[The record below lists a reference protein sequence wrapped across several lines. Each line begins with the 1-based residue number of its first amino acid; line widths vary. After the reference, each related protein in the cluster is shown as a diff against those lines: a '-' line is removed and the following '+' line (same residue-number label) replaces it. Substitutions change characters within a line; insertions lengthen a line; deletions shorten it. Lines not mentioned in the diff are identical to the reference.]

1 MSENVTLEDLQQKTL
16 KELYEYARK
25 YKIKYYSQMNKKEL
39 SLAVIRA
46 QAEESSFVMKGVL
59 EIFYDEGG
67 YGFLRPLNYSQS
79 KEDIYV
85 SASQIKR
92 FGLRNGD
99 EVVGKVR
106 PPRKNVANDRYGMLY
121 IDSVNGKSPEE
132 AKGRPHF
139 PALTAKYPNQQLILE
154 HDPKKLSTR
163 AIDLFAP
170 IGFGQRGLIVAP
182 PKAGKTTF
190 LKDITAGISA
200 NYPYAKLIVLLID
213 ERPEEVTDLEE
224 YLAKINPNG
233 EVVYSTFD
241 QRPENHVH
249 ISELVLERAMRLVE
263 DKQDVIILLDSLTR
277 LARAYNLVEPSS
289 GKTLSGGLDP
299 SALYRPKKF
308 FGAARNVKEGGSLTI
323 LATALVDTG
332 SRMDDIIFEEFKGTG
347 NQEIQLNRTLA
358 ERRIFPA
365 LDLKKSGTRKEELL
379 LSKDTLDTIWKIRR
393 AFGDDML
400 RETENVLK
408 VLRQTPNNEA
418 FCAEFSELGF
428 LNNTVQNRKR

>member
-1 MSENVTLEDLQQKTL
+1 MSEMQTLEDLQKKTL
-16 KELYEYARK
+16 KEIYEYARK

-106 PPRKNVANDRYGMLY
+106 PPRQNVANDRYGMLY

-139 PALTAKYPNQQLILE
+139 PALTAKYPDRRLLLE
-154 HDPKKLSTR
+154 YEQKKLSTR
-163 AIDLFAP
+163 VIDLFSP
-170 IGFGQRGLIVAP
+170 IGLGQRGLIVAP

-190 LKDITAGISA
+190 LKDIAAGISK
-200 NYPYAKLIVLLID
+200 NHPQAKLLVVLID

-224 YLAKINPNG
+224 YLAKINPTG

-277 LARAYNLVEPSS
+277 LARAYNLVEPAS

-299 SALYRPKKF
+299 TALYRPKKF

-347 NQEIQLNRTLA
+347 NQELQLSRLLA

-365 LDLKKSGTRKEELL
+365 VDLKKSGTRKEELL
-379 LSKDTLDTIWKIRR
+379 LSDDELEAIWKLRRVMSDDILKDTEQILKI
-393 AFGDDML
+393 
-400 RETENVLK
+400 
-408 VLRQTPNNEA
+408 LRQTKSNA
-418 FCAEFSELGF
+418 DFCAQIDQLELSD
-428 LNNTVQNRKR
+428 RR

>member
-1 MSENVTLEDLQQKTL
+1 MSEMQTLEDLQKKTL
-16 KELYEYARK
+16 KEIYEYARK

-59 EIFYDEGG
+59 EIFYYEGG

-106 PPRKNVANDRYGMLY
+106 PPRQNVANDRYGMLY

-139 PALTAKYPNQQLILE
+139 PALTAKYPDRRLLLE
-154 HDPKKLSTR
+154 YEQKKLSTR
-163 AIDLFAP
+163 VIDLFSP

-190 LKDITAGISA
+190 LKDIAAGISK
-200 NYPYAKLIVLLID
+200 NHPQAKLLVVLID

-224 YLAKINPNG
+224 YLAKINPTG

-277 LARAYNLVEPSS
+277 LARAYNLVEPAS

-299 SALYRPKKF
+299 TALYRPKKF

-347 NQEIQLNRTLA
+347 NQELQLSRLLA

-365 LDLKKSGTRKEELL
+365 VDLKKSGTRKEELL
-379 LSKDTLDTIWKIRR
+379 LSDDELEAIWKLRRVMSDDILKDTEQILKI
-393 AFGDDML
+393 
-400 RETENVLK
+400 
-408 VLRQTPNNEA
+408 LRQTKGNA
-418 FCAEFSELGF
+418 DFCAQIDQLELS
-428 LNNTVQNRKR
+428 NRR

>member
-1 MSENVTLEDLQQKTL
+1 MSEMQTLEDLQKKTL
-16 KELYEYARK
+16 KEIYEYARK

-106 PPRKNVANDRYGMLY
+106 PPRQNVANDRYGMLY

-139 PALTAKYPNQQLILE
+139 PALTAKYPDRRLLLE
-154 HDPKKLSTR
+154 YEQTKLSTR
-163 AIDLFAP
+163 VIDLFSP

-190 LKDITAGISA
+190 LKDIAAGISK
-200 NYPYAKLIVLLID
+200 NHPQAKLLVVLID

-224 YLAKINPNG
+224 YLAKINPTG

-277 LARAYNLVEPSS
+277 LARAYNLVEPAS

-299 SALYRPKKF
+299 TALYRPKKF

-347 NQEIQLNRTLA
+347 NQELQLSRLLA

-365 LDLKKSGTRKEELL
+365 VDLKKSGTRKEELL
-379 LSKDTLDTIWKIRR
+379 LSDDELEAIWKLRRVMSDDILKDTEQILKI
-393 AFGDDML
+393 
-400 RETENVLK
+400 
-408 VLRQTPNNEA
+408 LRQTKGNA
-418 FCAEFSELGF
+418 DFCAQIDQLELS
-428 LNNTVQNRKR
+428 NRR

>member
-1 MSENVTLEDLQQKTL
+1 MSEMQTLEDLQKKTL
-16 KELYEYARK
+16 KEIYEYARK

-106 PPRKNVANDRYGMLY
+106 PPRQNVANDRYGMLY

-139 PALTAKYPNQQLILE
+139 PALTAKYPDRRLLLE
-154 HDPKKLSTR
+154 YEQKKLSTR
-163 AIDLFAP
+163 VIDLFSP

-190 LKDITAGISA
+190 LKDIAAGISK
-200 NYPYAKLIVLLID
+200 NHSQAKLLVVLID

-224 YLAKINPNG
+224 YLAKINPTG

-277 LARAYNLVEPSS
+277 LARAYNLVEPAS

-299 SALYRPKKF
+299 TALYRPKKF

-347 NQEIQLNRTLA
+347 NQELQLSRLLA

-365 LDLKKSGTRKEELL
+365 VDLKKSGTRKEELL
-379 LSKDTLDTIWKIRR
+379 LSDDELEAIWKLRRVMSDDILKDTEQILKI
-393 AFGDDML
+393 
-400 RETENVLK
+400 
-408 VLRQTPNNEA
+408 LRQTKSNA
-418 FCAEFSELGF
+418 DFCAQIDQLELSD
-428 LNNTVQNRKR
+428 RR

>member
-1 MSENVTLEDLQQKTL
+1 MSEMQTLEDLQKKTL
-16 KELYEYARK
+16 KEIYEYARK

-59 EIFYDEGG
+59 EIFYDG

-106 PPRKNVANDRYGMLY
+106 PPRQNVANDRYGMLY

-139 PALTAKYPNQQLILE
+139 PALTAKYPDRRLLLE
-154 HDPKKLSTR
+154 YEQKKLSTR
-163 AIDLFAP
+163 VIDLFSP

-190 LKDITAGISA
+190 LKDIAAGISK
-200 NYPYAKLIVLLID
+200 NHPQAKLLVVLID

-224 YLAKINPNG
+224 YLAKINPTS

-277 LARAYNLVEPSS
+277 LARAYNLVEPAS

-299 SALYRPKKF
+299 TALYRPKKF

-347 NQEIQLNRTLA
+347 NQELQLSRLLA

-365 LDLKKSGTRKEELL
+365 VDLKKSGTRKEELL
-379 LSKDTLDTIWKIRR
+379 LSDDELEAIWKLRRVMSDDILKDTEQILKI
-393 AFGDDML
+393 
-400 RETENVLK
+400 
-408 VLRQTPNNEA
+408 LRQTKGNA
-418 FCAEFSELGF
+418 DFCAQIDQLELS
-428 LNNTVQNRKR
+428 NRR

>member
-1 MSENVTLEDLQQKTL
+1 MSEMQTLEDLQKKTL
-16 KELYEYARK
+16 KEIYEYARK

-106 PPRKNVANDRYGMLY
+106 PPRQNVANDRYGMLY

-139 PALTAKYPNQQLILE
+139 PALTAKYPDRRLLLE
-154 HDPKKLSTR
+154 YEQKKLSTR
-163 AIDLFAP
+163 VIDLFSP

-190 LKDITAGISA
+190 LKDIAAGISK
-200 NYPYAKLIVLLID
+200 NHPQAKLLVVLID

-224 YLAKINPNG
+224 YLAKINPTG

-277 LARAYNLVEPSS
+277 LARAYNLVEPAS

-299 SALYRPKKF
+299 TALYRPKKF

-332 SRMDDIIFEEFKGTG
+332 SRMDDIIFDEFKGTG
-347 NQEIQLNRTLA
+347 NQELQLSRLLA

-365 LDLKKSGTRKEELL
+365 VDLKKSGTRKEELL
-379 LSKDTLDTIWKIRR
+379 LSDDELEAIWKLRRVMSDDILKDTEQILKI
-393 AFGDDML
+393 
-400 RETENVLK
+400 
-408 VLRQTPNNEA
+408 LRQTKGNA
-418 FCAEFSELGF
+418 DFCAQIDQLELS
-428 LNNTVQNRKR
+428 NRR

>member
-1 MSENVTLEDLQQKTL
+1 MNTHG
-16 KELYEYARK
+16 
-25 YKIKYYSQMNKKEL
+25 KIKYYSQMNKKEL

-106 PPRKNVANDRYGMLY
+106 PPRQNVANDRYGMLY

-139 PALTAKYPNQQLILE
+139 PALTAKYPDRRLLLE
-154 HDPKKLSTR
+154 YEQKKLSTR
-163 AIDLFAP
+163 VIDLFSP

-190 LKDITAGISA
+190 LKDIAAGISK
-200 NYPYAKLIVLLID
+200 NHPQAKLLVVLID

-224 YLAKINPNG
+224 YLAKINPTG

-277 LARAYNLVEPSS
+277 LARAYNLVEPAS

-299 SALYRPKKF
+299 TALYRPKKF

-347 NQEIQLNRTLA
+347 NQELQLSRLLA

-365 LDLKKSGTRKEELL
+365 VDLKKSGTRKEELL
-379 LSKDTLDTIWKIRR
+379 LSDDELEAIWKLRRVMSDDILKDTEQILKI
-393 AFGDDML
+393 
-400 RETENVLK
+400 
-408 VLRQTPNNEA
+408 LRQTKSNA
-418 FCAEFSELGF
+418 DFCAQIDQLELSD
-428 LNNTVQNRKR
+428 RR

>member
-1 MSENVTLEDLQQKTL
+1 MSEMQTLEDLQKKTL
-16 KELYEYARK
+16 KEIYEYARK

-106 PPRKNVANDRYGMLY
+106 PPRQNVANDRYGMLY
-121 IDSVNGKSPEE
+121 IHSVNGKSPEE

-139 PALTAKYPNQQLILE
+139 PALTAKYPDRRLLLE
-154 HDPKKLSTR
+154 YEQKKLSTR
-163 AIDLFAP
+163 VIDLFSP

-190 LKDITAGISA
+190 LKDIAAGISK
-200 NYPYAKLIVLLID
+200 NHPQAKLLVVLID

-224 YLAKINPNG
+224 YLAKINPTG

-277 LARAYNLVEPSS
+277 LARAYNLVEPAS

-299 SALYRPKKF
+299 TALYRPKKF

-347 NQEIQLNRTLA
+347 NQELQLSRLLA

-365 LDLKKSGTRKEELL
+365 VDLKKSGTRKEELL
-379 LSKDTLDTIWKIRR
+379 LSDDELEAIWKLRRVMSDDILKDTEQILKI
-393 AFGDDML
+393 
-400 RETENVLK
+400 
-408 VLRQTPNNEA
+408 LRQTKSNA
-418 FCAEFSELGF
+418 DFCAQIDQLELS
-428 LNNTVQNRKR
+428 NRR

>member
-1 MSENVTLEDLQQKTL
+1 MSENVTLEDLQKKTL

-46 QAEESSFVMKGVL
+46 QAEESSFVMKGIL
-59 EIFYDEGG
+59 EIFYDDGG

-99 EVVGKVR
+99 EVIGKVR
-106 PPRKNVANDRYGMLY
+106 PPRQNIANDRYGMLY

-139 PALTAKYPNQQLILE
+139 PALTAKYPEKQLILE
-154 HDPKKLSTR
+154 NDPRKLSTR
-163 AIDLFAP
+163 VIDLFAP
-170 IGFGQRGLIVAP
+170 IGYGQRGLIVAP

-190 LKDITAGISA
+190 LKDITAGISKLH
-200 NYPYAKLIVLLID
+200 PQAKLIVLLID

-224 YLAKINPNG
+224 YLAKINPTG

-241 QRPENHVH
+241 QRPENHAH

-277 LARAYNLVEPSS
+277 LARAYNLVVPAS

-299 SALYRPKKF
+299 TALYRPKKF

-323 LATALVDTG
+323 IATALVDTG
-332 SRMDDIIFEEFKGTG
+332 SRMDDIIFEDLYAARPKG
-347 NQEIQLNRTLA
+347 
-358 ERRIFPA
+358 
-365 LDLKKSGTRKEELL
+365 
-379 LSKDTLDTIWKIRR
+379 
-393 AFGDDML
+393 
-400 RETENVLK
+400 K
-408 VLRQTPNNEA
+408 VWE
-418 FCAEFSELGF
+418 
-428 LNNTVQNRKR
+428 

>member
-1 MSENVTLEDLQQKTL
+1 MSEMQTLEDLQKKTL
-16 KELYEYARK
+16 KEIYEYARK

-106 PPRKNVANDRYGMLY
+106 PPRQNVANDRYGMLY

-139 PALTAKYPNQQLILE
+139 PALTAKYPDRRLLLE
-154 HDPKKLSTR
+154 YEQKKLSTR
-163 AIDLFAP
+163 VIDLFSP

-190 LKDITAGISA
+190 LKDIAAGISK
-200 NYPYAKLIVLLID
+200 NHPQAKLLVVLID

-224 YLAKINPNG
+224 YLAKINPTG

-277 LARAYNLVEPSS
+277 LARAYNLVEPAS

-299 SALYRPKKF
+299 TALYRPKKF
-308 FGAARNVKEGGSLTI
+308 FGLTI

-347 NQEIQLNRTLA
+347 NQELQLSRLLA

-365 LDLKKSGTRKEELL
+365 VDLKKSGTRKEELL
-379 LSKDTLDTIWKIRR
+379 LSDDELEAIWKLRRVMSDDILKDTEQILKI
-393 AFGDDML
+393 
-400 RETENVLK
+400 
-408 VLRQTPNNEA
+408 LRQTKSNA
-418 FCAEFSELGF
+418 DFCAQIDQLELSD
-428 LNNTVQNRKR
+428 RR

>member
-1 MSENVTLEDLQQKTL
+1 MSENVTLEDLQKKTL

-59 EIFYDEGG
+59 EIFYDDGG

-99 EVVGKVR
+99 EVIGKVR
-106 PPRKNVANDRYGMLY
+106 PPRQNIANDRYGMLY

-139 PALTAKYPNQQLILE
+139 PALTAKYPEKQLILE
-154 HDPKKLSTR
+154 HDPRKLSTR
-163 AIDLFAP
+163 VIDLFAP
-170 IGFGQRGLIVAP
+170 IGYGQRGLIVAP

-190 LKDITAGISA
+190 LKDITAGISKLH
-200 NYPYAKLIVLLID
+200 PQAKLIVLLID

-224 YLAKINPNG
+224 YLAKINPTG

-241 QRPENHVH
+241 QRPENHAH

-277 LARAYNLVEPSS
+277 LARAYNLVVPAS

-299 SALYRPKKF
+299 TALYRPKKF

-323 LATALVDTG
+323 IATALVDTG

-347 NQEIQLNRTLA
+347 NQELQLSRTLA

-365 LDLKKSGTRKEELL
+365 VDLKRSGTRKEELL
-379 LSKDTLDTIWKIRR
+379 LAPNVLESVWKLRRATGDDPLKDT
-393 AFGDDML
+393 
-400 RETENVLK
+400 EQVLK
-408 VLRQTPNNEA
+408 ILKQTKSNA
-418 FCAEFSELGF
+418 DFCEQIDHLD
-428 LNNTVQNRKR
+428 LTK

>member
-1 MSENVTLEDLQQKTL
+1 MSEMQTLEDLQKKTL
-16 KELYEYARK
+16 KEIYEYARK

-106 PPRKNVANDRYGMLY
+106 PPRQNVANDRYGMLY

-139 PALTAKYPNQQLILE
+139 PALTAKYPDRRLLLE
-154 HDPKKLSTR
+154 YEQKKLSTR
-163 AIDLFAP
+163 VIDLFSP

-190 LKDITAGISA
+190 LKDIAAGISK
-200 NYPYAKLIVLLID
+200 NHPQAKLLVVLID

-224 YLAKINPNG
+224 YLAKINPTG

-277 LARAYNLVEPSS
+277 LARAYNLVEPAS

-299 SALYRPKKF
+299 TALYRPKKF

-347 NQEIQLNRTLA
+347 NQELQLSRLLA

-365 LDLKKSGTRKEELL
+365 VDLKKSGTRKEELL
-379 LSKDTLDTIWKIRR
+379 LSDDELEAIWKLRRGVSDDILKDTEQILKI
-393 AFGDDML
+393 
-400 RETENVLK
+400 
-408 VLRQTPNNEA
+408 LRQTKSNA
-418 FCAEFSELGF
+418 DFCAQIDQLELSD
-428 LNNTVQNRKR
+428 RR

>member
-1 MSENVTLEDLQQKTL
+1 MQTLEDLQKKTL
-16 KELYEYARK
+16 KEIYEYARK

-106 PPRKNVANDRYGMLY
+106 PPRQNVANDRYGMLY

-139 PALTAKYPNQQLILE
+139 PALTAKYPDRRLLLE
-154 HDPKKLSTR
+154 YEQKKLSTR
-163 AIDLFAP
+163 VIDLFSP

-190 LKDITAGISA
+190 LKDIAAGISK
-200 NYPYAKLIVLLID
+200 NHPQAKLLVVLID

-224 YLAKINPNG
+224 YLAKINPTG

-277 LARAYNLVEPSS
+277 LARAYNLVEPAS

-299 SALYRPKKF
+299 TALYRPKKF

-347 NQEIQLNRTLA
+347 NQELQLSRLLA

-365 LDLKKSGTRKEELL
+365 VDLKKSGTRKEELL
-379 LSKDTLDTIWKIRR
+379 LSDDELEAIWKLRRVMSDDILKDTEQILKI
-393 AFGDDML
+393 
-400 RETENVLK
+400 
-408 VLRQTPNNEA
+408 LRQTKSNA
-418 FCAEFSELGF
+418 DFCAQIDQLELSD
-428 LNNTVQNRKR
+428 RR

>member
-1 MSENVTLEDLQQKTL
+1 MSEMQTLEDLQKKTL
-16 KELYEYARK
+16 KEIYEYARK

-59 EIFYDEGG
+59 EIFYEEGG
-67 YGFLRPLNYSQS
+67 YGFLRPFNYSQS

-106 PPRKNVANDRYGMLY
+106 PPRQNVANDRYGMLY

-139 PALTAKYPNQQLILE
+139 PALTAKYPDRRLLLE
-154 HDPKKLSTR
+154 YEQKKLSTR
-163 AIDLFAP
+163 VIDLFSP

-190 LKDITAGISA
+190 LKDIAAGISK
-200 NYPYAKLIVLLID
+200 NHPQAKLLVVLID

-224 YLAKINPNG
+224 YLAKINPTG

-277 LARAYNLVEPSS
+277 LARAYNLVEPAS

-299 SALYRPKKF
+299 TALYRPKKF

-347 NQEIQLNRTLA
+347 NQELQLSRLLA

-365 LDLKKSGTRKEELL
+365 VDLKKSGTRKEELL
-379 LSKDTLDTIWKIRR
+379 LSDDELEAIWKLRRVMSDDILKDTEQILKI
-393 AFGDDML
+393 
-400 RETENVLK
+400 
-408 VLRQTPNNEA
+408 LRQTKSNA
-418 FCAEFSELGF
+418 DFCAQIDQLELSD
-428 LNNTVQNRKR
+428 RR

>member
-1 MSENVTLEDLQQKTL
+1 MSEMQTLEDLQKKTL
-16 KELYEYARK
+16 KEIYEYARK

-106 PPRKNVANDRYGMLY
+106 PPRQNVANDRYGMLY
-121 IDSVNGKSPEE
+121 IDSVNSKSPEE

-139 PALTAKYPNQQLILE
+139 PALTAKYPDRRLLLE
-154 HDPKKLSTR
+154 YEQKKLSTR
-163 AIDLFAP
+163 VIDLFSP

-190 LKDITAGISA
+190 LKDIAAGISK
-200 NYPYAKLIVLLID
+200 NHPQAKLLVVLID

-224 YLAKINPNG
+224 YLAKINPTG

-277 LARAYNLVEPSS
+277 LARAYNLVEPAS

-299 SALYRPKKF
+299 TALYRPKKF

-347 NQEIQLNRTLA
+347 NQELQLSRLLA

-365 LDLKKSGTRKEELL
+365 VDLKKSGTRKEELL
-379 LSKDTLDTIWKIRR
+379 LSDDELEAIWKLRRVMSDDILKDTEQILKI
-393 AFGDDML
+393 
-400 RETENVLK
+400 
-408 VLRQTPNNEA
+408 LRQTKSNA
-418 FCAEFSELGF
+418 DFCAQIDQLELS
-428 LNNTVQNRKR
+428 NRR

>member
-1 MSENVTLEDLQQKTL
+1 MSEMQTLEDLQKKTL
-16 KELYEYARK
+16 KEIYEYARK

-106 PPRKNVANDRYGMLY
+106 PPRQNVANDRYGMLY

-139 PALTAKYPNQQLILE
+139 PALTAKYPDRRLLLE
-154 HDPKKLSTR
+154 YEQKKLSTR
-163 AIDLFAP
+163 VIDLFSP

-190 LKDITAGISA
+190 LKDIAAGISKIH
-200 NYPYAKLIVLLID
+200 PQAKLLVVLID

-224 YLAKINPNG
+224 YLAKINPTG

-277 LARAYNLVEPSS
+277 LARAYNLVEPAS

-299 SALYRPKKF
+299 TALYRPKKF

-347 NQEIQLNRTLA
+347 NQELQLSRLLA

-365 LDLKKSGTRKEELL
+365 VDLKKSGTRKEELL
-379 LSKDTLDTIWKIRR
+379 LSDDELEAIWKLRRVMSDDILKDTEQILKI
-393 AFGDDML
+393 
-400 RETENVLK
+400 
-408 VLRQTPNNEA
+408 LRQTKSNA
-418 FCAEFSELGF
+418 DFCAQIDQLELSD
-428 LNNTVQNRKR
+428 RR

>member
-1 MSENVTLEDLQQKTL
+1 MSEMQTLEDLQKKTL

-106 PPRKNVANDRYGMLY
+106 PPRQNIANDRYGMLY

-139 PALTAKYPNQQLILE
+139 PALTAKYPDRRLLLE
-154 HDPKKLSTR
+154 YEQKKLSTR
-163 AIDLFAP
+163 VIDLFSP

-190 LKDITAGISA
+190 LKDIAAGISK
-200 NYPYAKLIVLLID
+200 NHPQAKLLVVLID

-224 YLAKINPNG
+224 YLAKINPTS

-277 LARAYNLVEPSS
+277 LARAYNLVEPAS

-299 SALYRPKKF
+299 TALYRPKKF

-347 NQEIQLNRTLA
+347 NQELQLSRLLA

-365 LDLKKSGTRKEELL
+365 VDLKKSGTRKEELL
-379 LSKDTLDTIWKIRR
+379 LSDDELEAIWKLRRVMSDDILKDTEQILKI
-393 AFGDDML
+393 
-400 RETENVLK
+400 
-408 VLRQTPNNEA
+408 LRQTKGNA
-418 FCAEFSELGF
+418 DFCAQIDQLELS
-428 LNNTVQNRKR
+428 NRR

>member
-1 MSENVTLEDLQQKTL
+1 MAEMQTLEELQKKTL

-106 PPRKNVANDRYGMLY
+106 PPRQNIANDRYGMLY

-139 PALTAKYPNQQLILE
+139 PALTAQYPEKQLILE
-154 HDPKKLSTR
+154 YDPKKLSTR
-163 AIDLFAP
+163 MIDLFAP
-170 IGFGQRGLIVAP
+170 IGYGQRGLIVAP

-190 LKDITAGISA
+190 LKDLTSGISKLH
-200 NYPYAKLIVLLID
+200 PKAKLIVLLID
-213 ERPEEVTDLEE
+213 ERPEEVTDFEE
-224 YLAKINPNG
+224 YLAKINPTG

-241 QRPENHVH
+241 QRPENHAH

-277 LARAYNLVEPSS
+277 LARAYNLVVPTS

-299 SALYRPKKF
+299 TALYRPKKF

-323 LATALVDTG
+323 IATALVDTG

-347 NQEIQLNRTLA
+347 NQELQLSRTLA
-358 ERRIFPA
+358 ERRVFPA
-365 LDLKKSGTRKEELL
+365 VDIKKSGTRKEELL
-379 LSKDTLDTIWKIRR
+379 LPQNVLDAVWKLRRAMGDDPLKDTEQTLKI
-393 AFGDDML
+393 
-400 RETENVLK
+400 LK
-408 VLRQTPNNEA
+408 QTKSNA
-418 FCAEFSELGF
+418 DFCEQIDHLEL
-428 LNNTVQNRKR
+428 TKK

>member
-1 MSENVTLEDLQQKTL
+1 MSEMQTLEDLQKKTL
-16 KELYEYARK
+16 KEIYEYARK

-46 QAEESSFVMKGVL
+46 QAEESSCVMKGVL

-106 PPRKNVANDRYGMLY
+106 PPRQNVANDRYGMLY

-139 PALTAKYPNQQLILE
+139 PALTAKYPDRRLLLE
-154 HDPKKLSTR
+154 YEQKKLSTR
-163 AIDLFAP
+163 VIDLFSP

-190 LKDITAGISA
+190 LKDIAAGISK
-200 NYPYAKLIVLLID
+200 NHPQAKLLVVLID

-224 YLAKINPNG
+224 YLAKINPTG

-277 LARAYNLVEPSS
+277 LARAYNLVEPAS

-299 SALYRPKKF
+299 TALYRPKKF

-347 NQEIQLNRTLA
+347 NQELQLSRLLA

-365 LDLKKSGTRKEELL
+365 VDLKKSGTRKEELL
-379 LSKDTLDTIWKIRR
+379 LSDDELEAIWKLRRVMSDDILKDTEQILKI
-393 AFGDDML
+393 
-400 RETENVLK
+400 
-408 VLRQTPNNEA
+408 LRQTKSNA
-418 FCAEFSELGF
+418 DFCAQIDQLELSD
-428 LNNTVQNRKR
+428 RR

>member
-1 MSENVTLEDLQQKTL
+1 MSEMQTLEDLQKKTL
-16 KELYEYARK
+16 KEIYEYARK

-106 PPRKNVANDRYGMLY
+106 PPRQNVANDRYGMLY

-139 PALTAKYPNQQLILE
+139 PALTAKYPDRRLLLE
-154 HDPKKLSTR
+154 YEQKKLSTR
-163 AIDLFAP
+163 VIDLFSP
-170 IGFGQRGLIVAP
+170 IGVGQRGLIVAP

-190 LKDITAGISA
+190 LKDIADGISK
-200 NYPYAKLIVLLID
+200 NHPQAKLLVILID

-224 YLAKINPNG
+224 YLAKINPTG

-277 LARAYNLVEPSS
+277 LARAYNLVEPAS

-299 SALYRPKKF
+299 TALYRPKKF

-347 NQEIQLNRTLA
+347 NQELQLSRLLA

-365 LDLKKSGTRKEELL
+365 VDLKKSGTRKE
-379 LSKDTLDTIWKIRR
+379 
-393 AFGDDML
+393 
-400 RETENVLK
+400 
-408 VLRQTPNNEA
+408 
-418 FCAEFSELGF
+418 
-428 LNNTVQNRKR
+428 

>member
-1 MSENVTLEDLQQKTL
+1 MSEMQTLEDLQKKTL
-16 KELYEYARK
+16 KEIYEYARK

-106 PPRKNVANDRYGMLY
+106 PPRQNVANDRYGMLY

-139 PALTAKYPNQQLILE
+139 PALTAKYPDRRLLLE
-154 HDPKKLSTR
+154 YEQKKLSTR
-163 AIDLFAP
+163 VIDLFSP

-190 LKDITAGISA
+190 LKDIAAGISK
-200 NYPYAKLIVLLID
+200 NHPQAKLLVVLID

-224 YLAKINPNG
+224 YLAKINPTG

-277 LARAYNLVEPSS
+277 LARAYNLVEPAS

-299 SALYRPKKF
+299 TALYRPKKF

-332 SRMDDIIFEEFKGTG
+332 SRMDDIIFEEFKVTG
-347 NQEIQLNRTLA
+347 NQELQLSRLLA

-365 LDLKKSGTRKEELL
+365 VDLKKSGTRKEELL
-379 LSKDTLDTIWKIRR
+379 LSDDELEAIWKLRRVMSDDILKDTEQILKI
-393 AFGDDML
+393 
-400 RETENVLK
+400 
-408 VLRQTPNNEA
+408 LRQTKSNA
-418 FCAEFSELGF
+418 DFCAQIDQLELSD
-428 LNNTVQNRKR
+428 RR

>member
-1 MSENVTLEDLQQKTL
+1 MSEMQTLEDLQKKTL
-16 KELYEYARK
+16 KEIYEYARK

-106 PPRKNVANDRYGMLY
+106 PPRQNVANDRYGMLY

-139 PALTAKYPNQQLILE
+139 PALTAKYPDRRLLLE
-154 HDPKKLSTR
+154 YEQKKLSTR
-163 AIDLFAP
+163 VIDLFSP

-190 LKDITAGISA
+190 LKDIAAGISK
-200 NYPYAKLIVLLID
+200 NHPQAKLLVVLID

-224 YLAKINPNG
+224 YLAKINPTG

-277 LARAYNLVEPSS
+277 LARAYNLVEPAS

-299 SALYRPKKF
+299 TALYRPKKF

-347 NQEIQLNRTLA
+347 NQELQLSRLLA

-365 LDLKKSGTRKEELL
+365 VDLKKSGTRKEELL
-379 LSKDTLDTIWKIRR
+379 LSDDELEAIWKLRRVMSDDILKDTEQILKI
-393 AFGDDML
+393 
-400 RETENVLK
+400 
-408 VLRQTPNNEA
+408 LRQTKSNA
-418 FCAEFSELGF
+418 DFCAQIDQLELS
-428 LNNTVQNRKR
+428 NRR

>member
-1 MSENVTLEDLQQKTL
+1 MSEMQTLEDLQKKTL
-16 KELYEYARK
+16 KEIYEYARK

-106 PPRKNVANDRYGMLY
+106 PPRQNVANDRYGMLY

-139 PALTAKYPNQQLILE
+139 PALTAKYPDRRLLLE
-154 HDPKKLSTR
+154 YEQKKLSTR
-163 AIDLFAP
+163 VIDLFSP
-170 IGFGQRGLIVAP
+170 IGFGQRGLTVAP

-190 LKDITAGISA
+190 LKDIAAGISK
-200 NYPYAKLIVLLID
+200 NHPQAKLLVVLID

-224 YLAKINPNG
+224 YLAKINPTG

-277 LARAYNLVEPSS
+277 LARAYNLVEPAS

-299 SALYRPKKF
+299 TALYRPKKF

-347 NQEIQLNRTLA
+347 NQELQLSRLLA

-365 LDLKKSGTRKEELL
+365 VDLKKSGTRKEELL
-379 LSKDTLDTIWKIRR
+379 LSDDELEAIWKLRRVMSDDILKDTEQILKI
-393 AFGDDML
+393 
-400 RETENVLK
+400 
-408 VLRQTPNNEA
+408 LRQTKSNA
-418 FCAEFSELGF
+418 DFCAQIDQLELSD
-428 LNNTVQNRKR
+428 RR

>member
-1 MSENVTLEDLQQKTL
+1 MSEMQTLEDLQKKTL
-16 KELYEYARK
+16 KEIYEYARK

-106 PPRKNVANDRYGMLY
+106 PPRQNVANDRYGMLY

-139 PALTAKYPNQQLILE
+139 PALTAKYPDRRLLLE
-154 HDPKKLSTR
+154 YEQKKLSTR
-163 AIDLFAP
+163 VIDLFSP

-190 LKDITAGISA
+190 LKDIAAGISK
-200 NYPYAKLIVLLID
+200 NHPQAKLLVVLID

-224 YLAKINPNG
+224 YLAKINPTG

-241 QRPENHVH
+241 QRPEDHVH

-277 LARAYNLVEPSS
+277 LARAYNLVEPAS

-299 SALYRPKKF
+299 TALYRPKKF

-347 NQEIQLNRTLA
+347 NQELQLSRLLA

-365 LDLKKSGTRKEELL
+365 VDLKKSGTRKEELL
-379 LSKDTLDTIWKIRR
+379 LSDDELEAIWKLRRVMSDDILKDTEQILKI
-393 AFGDDML
+393 
-400 RETENVLK
+400 
-408 VLRQTPNNEA
+408 LRQTKSNA
-418 FCAEFSELGF
+418 DFCAQIDQLELSD
-428 LNNTVQNRKR
+428 RR

>member
-1 MSENVTLEDLQQKTL
+1 MSEMQTLEDLQKKTL
-16 KELYEYARK
+16 KEIYEYARK

-106 PPRKNVANDRYGMLY
+106 PPRQNVANDRYGMLY

-139 PALTAKYPNQQLILE
+139 PALTAKYPDRRLLLE
-154 HDPKKLSTR
+154 YEQKKLSTR
-163 AIDLFAP
+163 VIDLFSP

-190 LKDITAGISA
+190 LKDIAAGISK
-200 NYPYAKLIVLLID
+200 NHPQAKLLVVLID

-224 YLAKINPNG
+224 YLAKINPTG

-263 DKQDVIILLDSLTR
+263 DKQDVMILLDSLTR
-277 LARAYNLVEPSS
+277 LARAYNLVEPAS

-299 SALYRPKKF
+299 TALYRPKKF

-347 NQEIQLNRTLA
+347 NQELQLSRLLA

-365 LDLKKSGTRKEELL
+365 VDLKKSGTRKEELL
-379 LSKDTLDTIWKIRR
+379 LSDDELEAIWKLRRVMSDDILKDTEQILKI
-393 AFGDDML
+393 
-400 RETENVLK
+400 
-408 VLRQTPNNEA
+408 LRQTKSNA
-418 FCAEFSELGF
+418 DFCAQIDQLELSD
-428 LNNTVQNRKR
+428 RR

>member
-1 MSENVTLEDLQQKTL
+1 MSEMQTLEDLQKKTL
-16 KELYEYARK
+16 KEIYEYARK

-106 PPRKNVANDRYGMLY
+106 PPRQNVANDRYGMLY

-139 PALTAKYPNQQLILE
+139 PALTAKYPDRRLLLE
-154 HDPKKLSTR
+154 YEQKKLSTR
-163 AIDLFAP
+163 VIDLFSP

-190 LKDITAGISA
+190 LKDIAAGISK
-200 NYPYAKLIVLLID
+200 NHPQAKLLVVLID

-224 YLAKINPNG
+224 YLAKINPTG

-277 LARAYNLVEPSS
+277 LARAYNLVEPAS

-299 SALYRPKKF
+299 TALYHPKKF

-332 SRMDDIIFEEFKGTG
+332 SRMDG
-347 NQEIQLNRTLA
+347 
-358 ERRIFPA
+358 
-365 LDLKKSGTRKEELL
+365 
-379 LSKDTLDTIWKIRR
+379 
-393 AFGDDML
+393 
-400 RETENVLK
+400 
-408 VLRQTPNNEA
+408 
-418 FCAEFSELGF
+418 
-428 LNNTVQNRKR
+428 

>member
-1 MSENVTLEDLQQKTL
+1 MSENVTLEDLQKKTL

-59 EIFYDEGG
+59 EIFYDDGG

-99 EVVGKVR
+99 EVIGKVR
-106 PPRKNVANDRYGMLY
+106 PPRQNVANDRYGMLY

-139 PALTAKYPNQQLILE
+139 PALTAKYPEKQLILE

-163 AIDLFAP
+163 VIDLFAP
-170 IGFGQRGLIVAP
+170 IGYGQRGLIVAP

-190 LKDITAGISA
+190 LKDITAGISKLH
-200 NYPYAKLIVLLID
+200 PKAKLIVLLID

-224 YLAKINPNG
+224 YLAKINPTG

-241 QRPENHVH
+241 QRPENHAH

-277 LARAYNLVEPSS
+277 LARAYNLVVPAS

-299 SALYRPKKF
+299 TALYRPKKF

-323 LATALVDTG
+323 IATALVDTG

-347 NQEIQLNRTLA
+347 NQELQLSRTLA

-365 LDLKKSGTRKEELL
+365 VDLKRSGTRKEELL
-379 LSKDTLDTIWKIRR
+379 LAPNVLESVWKLRRATGDDPLKDTEQILKI
-393 AFGDDML
+393 
-400 RETENVLK
+400 LK
-408 VLRQTPNNEA
+408 QTKSNA
-418 FCAEFSELGF
+418 DFCEQIDHLEL
-428 LNNTVQNRKR
+428 TK

>member
-1 MSENVTLEDLQQKTL
+1 MSEMQTLEDLQKKTL
-16 KELYEYARK
+16 KEIYEYARK

-106 PPRKNVANDRYGMLY
+106 PPRQNVANDRYGMLY

-139 PALTAKYPNQQLILE
+139 PALTAKYPDRRLLLE
-154 HDPKKLSTR
+154 YEQKKLSTR
-163 AIDLFAP
+163 VIDLFSP

-190 LKDITAGISA
+190 LKDIAAGISK
-200 NYPYAKLIVLLID
+200 NHPQAKLLVVLID

-224 YLAKINPNG
+224 YLAKINLTG

-277 LARAYNLVEPSS
+277 LARAYNLVEPAS

-299 SALYRPKKF
+299 TALYRPKKF

-347 NQEIQLNRTLA
+347 NQELQLSRLLA

-365 LDLKKSGTRKEELL
+365 VDLKKSGTRKEELL
-379 LSKDTLDTIWKIRR
+379 LSDDELEAIWKLRRVMSDDILKDTEQILKI
-393 AFGDDML
+393 
-400 RETENVLK
+400 
-408 VLRQTPNNEA
+408 LRQTKSNA
-418 FCAEFSELGF
+418 DFCAQIDQLELSD
-428 LNNTVQNRKR
+428 RR

>member
-1 MSENVTLEDLQQKTL
+1 MSEMQTLEDLQKKTL
-16 KELYEYARK
+16 KEIYEYARK

-106 PPRKNVANDRYGMLY
+106 PPRQNVANDRYGMLY

-139 PALTAKYPNQQLILE
+139 PALTAKYPDRRLLLE
-154 HDPKKLSTR
+154 YEQKKLSTR
-163 AIDLFAP
+163 VIDLFSP

-190 LKDITAGISA
+190 LKDIAAGISK
-200 NYPYAKLIVLLID
+200 NHPQAKLLVVLID

-224 YLAKINPNG
+224 YLAKINPTS

-277 LARAYNLVEPSS
+277 LARAYNLVEPAS

-299 SALYRPKKF
+299 TALYRPKKF

-347 NQEIQLNRTLA
+347 NQELQLSRLLA

-365 LDLKKSGTRKEELL
+365 VDLKKSGTRKEELL
-379 LSKDTLDTIWKIRR
+379 LSDDELEAIWKLRRVMSDDILKDTEQILKI
-393 AFGDDML
+393 
-400 RETENVLK
+400 
-408 VLRQTPNNEA
+408 LRQTKSNA
-418 FCAEFSELGF
+418 DFCAQIDQLELS
-428 LNNTVQNRKR
+428 NRR

>member
-1 MSENVTLEDLQQKTL
+1 MSEMQTLEDLQKKTL
-16 KELYEYARK
+16 KEIYEYARK

-106 PPRKNVANDRYGMLY
+106 PPRQNVANDRYGMLY

-139 PALTAKYPNQQLILE
+139 PALTAKYPDRRLLLE
-154 HDPKKLSTR
+154 YEQKKLSTR
-163 AIDLFAP
+163 VIDLFSP
-170 IGFGQRGLIVAP
+170 IGFGQRGLIVA
-182 PKAGKTTF
+182 GKTTF
-190 LKDITAGISA
+190 LKDIAAGISK
-200 NYPYAKLIVLLID
+200 NHPQAKLLVVLID

-224 YLAKINPNG
+224 YLAKINPTG

-277 LARAYNLVEPSS
+277 LARAYNLVEPAS

-299 SALYRPKKF
+299 TALYRPKKF

-347 NQEIQLNRTLA
+347 NQELQLSRLLA

-365 LDLKKSGTRKEELL
+365 VDLKKSGTRKEELL
-379 LSKDTLDTIWKIRR
+379 LSDDELEAIWKLRRVMSDDILKDTEQILKI
-393 AFGDDML
+393 
-400 RETENVLK
+400 
-408 VLRQTPNNEA
+408 LRQTKSNA
-418 FCAEFSELGF
+418 DFCAQIDQLELSD
-428 LNNTVQNRKR
+428 RR